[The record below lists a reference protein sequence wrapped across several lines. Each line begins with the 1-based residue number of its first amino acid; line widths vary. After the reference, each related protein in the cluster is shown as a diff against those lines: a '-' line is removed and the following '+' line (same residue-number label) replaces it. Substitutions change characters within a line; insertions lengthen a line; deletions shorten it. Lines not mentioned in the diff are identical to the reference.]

1 MKKIASKSIS
11 IVMIMMLMFI
21 PFGSVALAEEYF
33 EAAEPEGGE
42 MIYDAIIVRPFG
54 LVATAIGSIFFV
66 VSLPFSAAGG
76 NIDTA
81 SEELVKRPA
90 RFTFK
95 RPLGEF

>member
-1 MKKIASKSIS
+1 MKRIARKSIS
-11 IVMIMMLMFI
+11 IVMIIMLLFI
-21 PFGSVALAEEYF
+21 PFSSVALAEEYF

-42 MIYDAIIVRPFG
+42 MIYDALIVRPIG
-54 LVATAIGSIFFV
+54 LIATAVGSIFFV

>member
-1 MKKIASKSIS
+1 MKKIAKQSIS
-11 IVMIMMLMFI
+11 IVMIMMLLII
-21 PFGSVALAEEYF
+21 PFDSTALAEEYF

-42 MIYDAIIVRPFG
+42 MIYDAIVVRPLG
-54 LVATAIGSIFFV
+54 VVATAVGAVFFV
-66 VSLPFSAAGG
+66 VSLPFSAMGG

-81 SEELVKRPA
+81 SEKLVKKPA